1 MNVILVDDE
10 AVAVNALRRRVN
22 WQRFGVEEVYIANS
36 MRQAQELFSAKEIH
50 VMLCDIE
57 MPQGNG
63 LDLFE
68 WVKSHYPAVECVF
81 VTCHADYDYMRKA
94 MQLGSADYI
103 LKPIEYEELE
113 GILGKVAQRVQK
125 RAERDTGSQTG
136 DQEVRIPAH
145 VLQKLAAEEKGS
157 PGESA
162 VSAVTDY
169 IHRHLHEQISIS
181 KLAEQVYLNEQYM
194 ARLFKKSV
202 GLSILEYVTRE
213 RLKLARELLLSTDYP
228 INRVADS
235 VGYDNYSYFARL
247 FKRETGMTPQ
257 EYRQRGGKSDEK
269 PATL

>member
-10 AVAVNALRRRVN
+10 AVAVNALRRRVD
-22 WQRFGVEEVYIANS
+22 WQKFGVEEVSIANS

-57 MPQGNG
+57 MPQGSG
-63 LDLFE
+63 LELFE

-103 LKPIEYEELE
+103 LKPIEYEELDR
-113 GILGKVAQRVQK
+113 ILDTVTQRLRRREESAAGGKK
-125 RAERDTGSQTG
+125 RETVS
-136 DQEVRIPAH
+136 IPAH
-145 VLQKLAAEEKGS
+145 VLRKLAAEEREN

-162 VSAVTDY
+162 VATVTDY
-169 IHRHLHEQISIS
+169 IHRHLHEQIYIS
-181 KLAEQVYLNEQYM
+181 KLAEQVYLNEQYL

-202 GLSILEYVTRE
+202 GLSILEYVTQE
-213 RLKLARELLLSTDYP
+213 RLKLARELLLGTDYP

-235 VGYDNYSYFARL
+235 VGYDNYSYFTRL

-257 EYRQRGGKSDEK
+257 EYRQHAGK
-269 PATL
+269 A

>member
-1 MNVILVDDE
+1 MNIILIDDE

-22 WQRFGVEEVYIANS
+22 WARFGVEEIYIANS
-36 MRQAQELFSAKEIH
+36 MRQAQELFSSKEIH
-50 VMLCDIE
+50 AMLCDIE

-63 LDLFE
+63 LELFE
-68 WVKSHYPAVECVF
+68 WVKSHYPEVECVF

-113 GILGKVAQRVQK
+113 RILETMTGRLRR
-125 RAERDTGSQTG
+125 RAESAAG
-136 DQEVRIPAH
+136 DEKPETVSVPAH
-145 VLQKLAAEEKGS
+145 VLQKLAAEEKGN

-162 VSAVTDY
+162 VAAVTDY
-169 IHRHLHEQISIS
+169 IHRHLHEQIQIP
-181 KLAEQVYLNEQYM
+181 KLAEQVYLNEQYL
-194 ARLFKKSV
+194 ARLFKKSM
-202 GLSILEYVTRE
+202 GLSILEYVTQE
-213 RLKLARELLLSTDYP
+213 RLKLARELLRSTDYP

-257 EYRQRGGKSDEK
+257 EFRQRGGKPEGEDIN
-269 PATL
+269 L

>member
-10 AVAVNALRRRVN
+10 AVAVNALRRRVD
-22 WQRFGVEEVYIANS
+22 WQKFGVEEVYIANS

-81 VTCHADYDYMRKA
+81 VTCHADYDYMR
-94 MQLGSADYI
+94 
-103 LKPIEYEELE
+103 
-113 GILGKVAQRVQK
+113 
-125 RAERDTGSQTG
+125 
-136 DQEVRIPAH
+136 
-145 VLQKLAAEEKGS
+145 
-157 PGESA
+157 ESA
-162 VSAVTDY
+162 VATVTDY

-181 KLAEQVYLNEQYM
+181 GLAEQVYLNEQYL

-213 RLKLARELLLSTDYP
+213 RLKLARELLRSTDYP

>member
-10 AVAVNALRRRVN
+10 AVAVNALRRRAD
-22 WQRFGVEEVYIANS
+22 WQKFGVEEVYIAHS
-36 MRQAQELFSAKEIH
+36 MHQAQELFSVREIH
-50 VMLCDIE
+50 LMLCDIE
-57 MPQGNG
+57 MPQGSG
-63 LDLFE
+63 LELFE
-68 WVKSHYPAVECVF
+68 WVKSNYPAVECVF

-94 MQLGSADYI
+94 MQLGSADYL
-103 LKPIEYEELE
+103 LKPIEYEELDR
-113 GILGKVAQRVQK
+113 ILGTVTQRL
-125 RAERDTGSQTG
+125 RRREENAAGGETRERVS
-136 DQEVRIPAH
+136 IPAN
-145 VLQKLAAEEKGS
+145 VLQKLEEDGKERS
-157 PGESA
+157 RESA
-162 VSAVTDY
+162 VATVTDY

-181 KLAEQVYLNEQYM
+181 GLAEQVYLNEQYL

-213 RLKLARELLLSTDYP
+213 RLKLARELLRSTDYP